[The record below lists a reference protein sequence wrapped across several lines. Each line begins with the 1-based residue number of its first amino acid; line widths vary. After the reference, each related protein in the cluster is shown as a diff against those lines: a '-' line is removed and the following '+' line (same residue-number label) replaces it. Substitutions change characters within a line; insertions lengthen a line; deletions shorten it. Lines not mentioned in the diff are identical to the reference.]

1 MSRVRL
7 QDSINPK
14 PLSEGIVEEHPRQLA
29 PSVGTLSAQG
39 RASAVPVTSAAFVL
53 ESPTPQGPKDP
64 IYCGPFEFAPHLKP
78 SHPTP
83 SESSDDMTTTFGGV
97 HFIIDSGGFLRL
109 PRTDTSGLGPSVST
123 EDTRAATL
131 EIPPRSMHGGNRGS
145 LDHATGRKKRRRESY
160 YGEREQEG
168 MQSIHGRARS
178 PHLSATEQLDAPCYL
193 HSYIDPKDGREKS
206 SHLLRNC
213 RHFLEIRQFDDLR
226 SEAMSRAHI
235 MEKKA
240 RSYSYRAEPYIP
252 EPYEPMEK
260 DEYVPA
266 EVFLEP
272 RGQVSMIHKTS
283 FSKREIKKFSREVK
297 YAEVAM
303 VDTPE
308 FIDWSEQSI
317 SFDRSDHPKAVP
329 RPGHAA
335 LVLEAQ
341 IGGYNM
347 SKVFMDGASGLN
359 LLFANTM
366 KAMGLTV
373 DMLRESDTGFH
384 GIIPTRRAYSLGKTS
399 LDVVFGTPTNF
410 RREKI
415 EFEVVDWES
424 QYHAIGRPAFAK
436 EFQKI
441 ASKFGA
447 KEELNAIDAAVDHT
461 QPPADNRNEGA
472 LIEFLRERWEIFAW
486 EPSDMPIPGN
496 SLSTPLMIHP
506 RAQGIEWV
514 ANPVMVPKKDTTALR
529 MCIDYTGLNKH
540 CPKDHFPLPRI
551 DQIVD
556 STAGCDRLSFLDAYS
571 GYNQIKLK
579 KEDQELTAFITP
591 HGAHN
596 VMTFGLKNA
605 GATYQRCMQACLG
618 EQIGRN
624 IEVYIDDIVV
634 KTKHTATLVD
644 DLRETFDNLD
654 RLSRFIAK
662 LGEKALPFY
671 NLMKKS
677 EKFEWT
683 KEAQES
689 FDNLKKILSTSPVL
703 VTPREK
709 ETLLMY
715 IAATAQVFSSV
726 LVVERE
732 EAGRVHGRGP
742 FTTSVKYSHLQD
754 KVSDNMIAYR
764 QLYQNM
770 EAKFEG
776 CELKHIGRASNEEA
790 DTLANIG
797 SMCSPIPDGV
807 FYEVITQRSIK
818 EKALA
823 PPKPT
828 AEEAEANPQQ
838 AADETPT
845 PAEQVLILE
854 PLWTKPFLAYLTK
867 QELPAD
873 SVEAKRIV
881 RRSKAFTIVNGELYK
896 RSISG
901 IFQRCIAIDDGR
913 ALLREIH
920 EGTCGHHAGSRAL
933 VEKAFRAGF
942 YWPTAA
948 SDAGD
953 LVMKSTQYTPFF
965 WYMEPKQSYQ
975 LMFDSK
981 HLE

>member
-1 MSRVRL
+1 MSRGRL

-14 PLSEGIVEEHPRQLA
+14 PHGGHCRGV
-29 PSVGTLSAQG
+29 PSIIGAVMGNPSAQG
-39 RASAVPVTSAAFVL
+39 RHRRTTTSARCT
-53 ESPTPQGPKDP
+53 ESPTPPGPKDP
-64 IYCGPFEFAPHLKP
+64 IYYEPFEFASHLKP
-78 SHPTP
+78 SHSTP
-83 SESSDDMTTTFGGV
+83 SESSNDMTTTFGGV
-97 HFIIDSGGFLRL
+97 HFIIDPEAFASQGQVHVGH
-109 PRTDTSGLGPSVST
+109 SVST
-123 EDTRAATL
+123 ETL
-131 EIPPRSMHGGNRGS
+131 EIPPRSTHGGNRG
-145 LDHATGRKKRRRESY
+145 DPNHATGRKKRRRESH
-160 YGEREQEG
+160 YGEREHEG

-213 RHFLEIRQFDDLR
+213 RHFLEIRQFCDDLR
-226 SEAMSRAHI
+226 SEAISRAHI

-266 EVFLEP
+266 EVFPEP

-317 SFDRSDHPKAVP
+317 SFDRTDHPKAVP

-347 SKVFMDGASGLN
+347 SKVFMDGGSGLN

-384 GIIPTRRAYSLGKTS
+384 DIIPTRPAYSLGKTT

-424 QYHAIGRPAFAK
+424 QYHAILGRPAFAK
-436 EFQKI
+436 FMAVPHYAYLKLKMPGNNGTPITVHGSFARSDTCDREFQKI
-441 ASKFGA
+441 ASKFGV

-461 QPPADNRNEGA
+461 QPADNRNEGA

-486 EPSDMPIPGN
+486 EPSDMPGIPRELAEHALNVDPTAKPVQQSMRRFSEPKRKAIGEEIN
-496 SLSTPLMIHP
+496 RLRKAGFIRELKE
-506 RAQGIEWV
+506 AEWV

-591 HGAHN
+591 HGVFCYN

-654 RLSRFIAK
+654 RYKIKLNPKKCFFGVPGGQVLGYFISA
-662 LGEKALPFY
+662 
-671 NLMKKS
+671 
-677 EKFEWT
+677 
-683 KEAQES
+683 
-689 FDNLKKILSTSPVL
+689 
-703 VTPREK
+703 
-709 ETLLMY
+709 
-715 IAATAQVFSSV
+715 
-726 LVVERE
+726 
-732 EAGRVHGRGP
+732 RG
-742 FTTSVKYSHLQD
+742 S
-754 KVSDNMIAYR
+754 
-764 QLYQNM
+764 
-770 EAKFEG
+770 
-776 CELKHIGRASNEEA
+776 
-790 DTLANIG
+790 
-797 SMCSPIPDGV
+797 
-807 FYEVITQRSIK
+807 
-818 EKALA
+818 
-823 PPKPT
+823 KPT
-828 AEEAEANPQQ
+828 
-838 AADETPT
+838 
-845 PAEQVLILE
+845 L
-854 PLWTKPFLAYLTK
+854 
-867 QELPAD
+867 
-873 SVEAKRIV
+873 
-881 RRSKAFTIVNGELYK
+881 
-896 RSISG
+896 
-901 IFQRCIAIDDGR
+901 
-913 ALLREIH
+913 
-920 EGTCGHHAGSRAL
+920 
-933 VEKAFRAGF
+933 
-942 YWPTAA
+942 
-948 SDAGD
+948 
-953 LVMKSTQYTPFF
+953 
-965 WYMEPKQSYQ
+965 
-975 LMFDSK
+975 
-981 HLE
+981 